1 MIRLNDITS
10 KLLSYHPAAD
20 VGLVEKAYVYSA
32 KVHKEQVRLS
42 GEPYLSHPLEVAGI
56 LAKMKMDEVSIA
68 SGLLHDTVEDTLA
81 ELEDI
86 EYLFGKRV
94 ATIVDGVTKISKIQ
108 FLSKE
113 EQQAENIRKMII
125 AMATDIRVLLVKLA
139 DRLHNMETL
148 GFQPPGKQELIARE
162 TLDIYAPL
170 AGRLGI
176 FWLKSTLEDL
186 SLFYLE
192 PKIYE
197 DIRLGIAQRRESQEK
212 FIRETKEILSKR
224 LSEAT
229 IKATIKGR
237 NKHFFSIY
245 QKMMEQDLNIDQ
257 VYDVLAFRII
267 VNSVREC
274 YEVLGLIHSMWK
286 PVRGRF
292 KDYISLPKAN
302 MYQSLHTTVITPLGE
317 RMEIQIRTWDMDRLA
332 EEGIA
337 AHWRYKEGDGS
348 GKEIDRQQYAWM
360 RQLVESQ
367 ESLTDPKE
375 FLETVRLDL
384 FSGEVYVFTPKG
396 EVKEFPKGATPVD
409 FAYSI
414 HSEVG
419 DSCIGAKVNERIVPL
434 SYQLKTGDIVQIITS
449 KNHKPSKDW
458 LNLVKTSVARTRIR
472 QWIKREEREESVAIG
487 RGILEKE
494 LRKVNLNLSR
504 LINNEQI
511 SDVIHR
517 FSLKSVDDLL
527 ASVGYGKISAKQFLN
542 RLIPPLEI
550 KKDKSEGLV
559 QKIVHRIKR
568 KRGETGIKVKGMSDM
583 LVRFGKCCH
592 PLPGEPVI
600 GFITRGR
607 GVTIH
612 AKACRHIRD
621 VEPDRLV
628 EVEWQRSEDVNY
640 LARLKVTNISKQGM
654 LANLSA
660 IFAQN
665 EANIVDADVRTTV
678 DKKGI
683 STFTIE
689 VSEYN
694 QLRDIISKIKK
705 IREVLKVER
714 I

>member
-10 KLLSYHPAAD
+10 RILSYHPAAD
-20 VGLVEKAYVYSA
+20 TNLIEKAYVYSA
-32 KVHKEQVRLS
+32 KVHKGQVRLS

-56 LAKMKMDEVSIA
+56 LANMKMDEVTIV

-81 ELEDI
+81 ELKDI
-86 EYLFGKRV
+86 EYLFGKEV
-94 ATIVDGVTKISKIQ
+94 ATIVDGVTKISKIH

-113 EQQAENIRKMII
+113 EQQAENIRKMIL
-125 AMATDIRVLLVKLA
+125 AMSTDIRVILVKLA
-139 DRLHNMETL
+139 DRLHNMQTL
-148 GFQPPGKQELIARE
+148 GFQPSEKQEVIAGE

-170 AGRLGI
+170 AGRMGI
-176 FWLKSTLEDL
+176 HWLKSNLEDL

-192 PKIYE
+192 PKIYG
-197 DIRLGIAQRRESQEK
+197 DIRLGIAQRQEGQAK
-212 FIRETKEILSKR
+212 FIKEIKEILAKR
-224 LSEAT
+224 LDEAG

-245 QKMMEQDLNIDQ
+245 RKMMEQDLHIDQ
-257 VYDVLAFRII
+257 VYDILAFRII
-267 VNSVREC
+267 VNAVKEC

-286 PVRGRF
+286 PVAGRF

-302 MYQSLHTTVITPLGE
+302 MYQSLQTSVIAPLGE
-317 RMEIQIRTWDMDRLA
+317 RMEIQIRTWDMDRIA

-337 AHWRYKEGDGS
+337 AHWRYKEGYES
-348 GKEIDRQQYAWM
+348 GKKMSGQYPWM
-360 RQLVESQ
+360 KQLLEWQ
-367 ESLTDPKE
+367 KNLTDPKD

-396 EVKEFPKGATPVD
+396 DVKELPMGATPVD

-419 DSCIGAKVNERIVPL
+419 NRCIGAKVNERIVPL
-434 SYQLKTGDIVQIITS
+434 SYQLKNGDIVRITTS

-458 LNLVKTSVARTRIR
+458 LNFVKTSTARTRIR
-472 QWIKREEREESVAIG
+472 QWIKQEEREESIAIG
-487 RGILEKE
+487 RNILEKE
-494 LRKVNLNLSR
+494 LRKINLALSSQ
-504 LINNEQI
+504 LKGEKIL
-511 SDVIHR
+511 DVAHK
-517 FSLKSVDDLL
+517 FSLNSVDDLL
-527 ASVGYGKISAKQFLN
+527 ANIGYGKLSPKQVLN
-542 RLIPPLEI
+542 RLVPPLDI
-550 KKDKSEGLV
+550 KEDRPEGLI
-559 QKIVHRIKR
+559 QKIVQRIKR
-568 KRGETGIKVKGMSDM
+568 KKADTGIRVKGMSDM
-583 LVRFGKCCH
+583 LIRFGKCCH

-612 AKACRHIRD
+612 AKNCRHIRD
-621 VEPDRLV
+621 VDQDRLV
-628 EVEWQRSEDVNY
+628 EVEWERTEDVSY
-640 LARLKVTNISKQGM
+640 LARLRVTNISKKGM
-654 LANLSA
+654 LANISA
-660 IFAQN
+660 ILTQS
-665 EANIVDADVRTTV
+665 EANIVDADIQTTV

-689 VSEYN
+689 ISDYN

-705 IREVLKVER
+705 IKEVLKVER

>member
-1 MIRLNDITS
+1 MIRLDDITS

-20 VGLVEKAYVYSA
+20 IGLVEKAYVYSA

-56 LAKMKMDEVSIA
+56 LARMKMDEVSIA

-81 ELEDI
+81 EPEDI
-86 EYLFGKRV
+86 EYLFGEQV

-148 GFQPPGKQELIARE
+148 GFQSPEKQEVIARE

-176 FWLKSTLEDL
+176 YWLKSTLEDL

-197 DIRLGIAQRRESQEK
+197 DIRMGIAQRRESQEK
-212 FIRETKEILSKR
+212 FIKDTKEILSKKLR
-224 LSEAT
+224 EAK

-267 VNSVREC
+267 VNSAREC

-286 PVRGRF
+286 PVTGRF

-317 RMEIQIRTWDMDRLA
+317 RMEIQIRTWDMDRIA
-332 EEGIA
+332 EDGIA
-337 AHWRYKEGDGS
+337 AHWRYKEGDES
-348 GKEIDRQQYAWM
+348 GKEMDRQQYAWM
-360 RQLVESQ
+360 RHLVEWQ

-419 DSCIGAKVNERIVPL
+419 DTCIGAKVNERIVPL

-458 LNLVKTSVARTRIR
+458 LNFVKSSTARTRIR
-472 QWIKREEREESVAIG
+472 QWIKREERKESIAIG
-487 RGILEKE
+487 RDILEKE

-504 LINNEQI
+504 LISNEQI

-527 ASVGYGKISAKQFLN
+527 ASVGYGKISAKQVLN
-542 RLIPPLEI
+542 RLIPPVEI
-550 KKDKSEGLV
+550 KEEKSEGLV

-568 KRGETGIKVKGMSDM
+568 KRAEAGIKVKGMSDM
-583 LVRFGKCCH
+583 LVRFGKCCQ

-612 AKACRHIRD
+612 AKACRHIREVD
-621 VEPDRLV
+621 PDRLV
-628 EVEWQRSEDVNY
+628 EVEWERSEDVNY
-640 LARLKVTNISKQGM
+640 LARLKVTNISKPGM
-654 LANLSA
+654 LANMSA
-660 IFAQN
+660 IIAQN
-665 EANIVDADVRTTV
+665 EANIIDADVRTTV

-689 VSEYN
+689 VSDYN

-705 IREVLKVER
+705 IKEVLKVER

>member
-10 KLLSYHPAAD
+10 RILSYHPAAD
-20 VGLVEKAYVYSA
+20 TNLIEKAYVYSA
-32 KVHKEQVRLS
+32 KVHKGQVRLS

-56 LAKMKMDEVSIA
+56 LANMKMDEVTIV

-81 ELEDI
+81 ELKDI
-86 EYLFGKRV
+86 EYLFGKEV
-94 ATIVDGVTKISKIQ
+94 ATIVDGVTKISKIH

-113 EQQAENIRKMII
+113 EQQAENIRKMIL
-125 AMATDIRVLLVKLA
+125 AMSTDIRVILVKLA
-139 DRLHNMETL
+139 DRLHNMQTL
-148 GFQPPGKQELIARE
+148 GFQPSEKQEVIAGE

-170 AGRLGI
+170 AGRMGI
-176 FWLKSTLEDL
+176 HWLKSNLEDL

-192 PKIYE
+192 PKIYG
-197 DIRLGIAQRRESQEK
+197 DIRLGIAQRQEGQAK
-212 FIRETKEILSKR
+212 FIKEIKEILAKR
-224 LSEAT
+224 LDEAG

-245 QKMMEQDLNIDQ
+245 RKMMEQDLHIDQ
-257 VYDVLAFRII
+257 VYDILAFRII
-267 VNSVREC
+267 VNAVKEC

-286 PVRGRF
+286 PVAGRF

-302 MYQSLHTTVITPLGE
+302 MYQSLQTSVIAPLGE
-317 RMEIQIRTWDMDRLA
+317 RMEVQIRTWDMDRIA

-337 AHWRYKEGDGS
+337 AHWRYKEGYES
-348 GKEIDRQQYAWM
+348 GKKMSGQYPWM
-360 RQLVESQ
+360 KQLLEWQ
-367 ESLTDPKE
+367 KNLTDPKD

-396 EVKEFPKGATPVD
+396 DVKELPMGATPVD

-419 DSCIGAKVNERIVPL
+419 NRCIGAKVNERIVPL
-434 SYQLKTGDIVQIITS
+434 SYQLKNGDIVRITTS

-458 LNLVKTSVARTRIR
+458 LNFVKTSTARTRIR
-472 QWIKREEREESVAIG
+472 QWIKQEEREDSIAIG
-487 RGILEKE
+487 RNILEKE
-494 LRKVNLNLSR
+494 LRKINLALSSQ
-504 LINNEQI
+504 LKGEKIL
-511 SDVIHR
+511 DVAHK
-517 FSLKSVDDLL
+517 FSLNSVDDLL
-527 ASVGYGKISAKQFLN
+527 ANIGYGKLSPKQVLN
-542 RLIPPLEI
+542 RLVPPLDI
-550 KKDKSEGLV
+550 KEDRPEGLI
-559 QKIVHRIKR
+559 QKIVQRIKR
-568 KRGETGIKVKGMSDM
+568 KKADTGIRVKGMSDM
-583 LVRFGKCCH
+583 LIRFGKCCH

-612 AKACRHIRD
+612 AKNCRHIRD
-621 VEPDRLV
+621 VDQDRLV
-628 EVEWQRSEDVNY
+628 EVEWERTEDVSY
-640 LARLKVTNISKQGM
+640 LARLRVTNISKKGM
-654 LANLSA
+654 LANISA
-660 IFAQN
+660 ILTQS
-665 EANIVDADVRTTV
+665 EANIVDADIQTTV

-689 VSEYN
+689 ISDYN

-705 IREVLKVER
+705 IKEVLKVER

>member
-86 EYLFGKRV
+86 EYLFGKQV

-176 FWLKSTLEDL
+176 YWLKSTLEDL

-224 LSEAT
+224 LSEAK

-286 PVRGRF
+286 PVTGRF

-337 AHWRYKEGDGS
+337 AHWRYKEGDES

-367 ESLTDPKE
+367 ETLTDPKE

-527 ASVGYGKISAKQFLN
+527 ASVGYGKISAKQVLN

-689 VSEYN
+689 VSDYK

>member
-10 KLLSYHPAAD
+10 KILSYHPSAD
-20 VGLVEKAYVYSA
+20 IGLIEKAYVYSA
-32 KVHKEQVRLS
+32 KVHKKQTRLS

-56 LAKMKMDEVSIA
+56 LTNMKMDEVSVT

-81 ELEDI
+81 ELTDI
-86 EYLFGKRV
+86 EYLFGKEV

-113 EQQAENIRKMII
+113 KQQAENIRKMIL

-139 DRLHNMETL
+139 DRLHNMQTL
-148 GFQPPGKQELIARE
+148 GFQPPEKQDVITRE

-170 AGRLGI
+170 AGRMGI
-176 FWLKSTLEDL
+176 YWLKSTLEDL

-197 DIRLGIAQRRESQEK
+197 DIRLGIAQRREAQEK
-212 FIRETKEILSKR
+212 FIREIKEILSKTLR
-224 LSEAT
+224 EAN

-237 NKHFFSIY
+237 HKHFFSIY
-245 QKMMEQDLNIDQ
+245 QKMMEQDLNTDQ
-257 VYDVLAFRII
+257 VYDVMAFRII
-267 VNSVREC
+267 VNSVKEC

-286 PVRGRF
+286 PVAGRF

-302 MYQSLHTTVITPLGE
+302 MYQSLHTTVITSLGE
-317 RMEIQIRTWDMDRLA
+317 RMEIQIRTWDMDRIA

-337 AHWRYKEGDGS
+337 AHWKYKEGYGS
-348 GKEIDRQQYAWM
+348 DKEMRDQYAWM
-360 RQLVESQ
+360 RQLLEWQ
-367 ESLTDPKE
+367 KSLTDPKE

-396 EVKEFPKGATPVD
+396 EVKALPKGATPVD

-419 DSCIGAKVNERIVPL
+419 NRCTGAKVNERIVPL
-434 SYQLKTGDIVQIITS
+434 SYQLKNGDIVHIITS

-458 LNLVKTSVARTRIR
+458 LNFVKTSTARTRIR
-472 QWIKREEREESVAIG
+472 QWIKKEERKESVAIG
-487 RGILEKE
+487 RDILEKE
-494 LRKVNLNLSR
+494 LKKFNLSLSR
-504 LINNEQI
+504 QFKNEQI
-511 SDVIHR
+511 LDLVQG
-517 FSLKSVDDLL
+517 FSLKSMDDLL
-527 ASVGYGKISAKQFLN
+527 ANIGYGKISAKQVLN
-542 RLIPPLEI
+542 RLIPHVEI
-550 KKDKSEGLV
+550 KGDKPEGLV

-568 KRGETGIKVKGMSDM
+568 KKAEAGIKVKGMSDM
-583 LVRFGKCCH
+583 LIRFGRCCH
-592 PLPGEPVI
+592 PLPGEPAI

-612 AKACRHIRD
+612 TKDCRYIREVD
-621 VEPDRLV
+621 PYRLV
-628 EVEWQRSEDVNY
+628 EVEWERSEDVSY
-640 LARLKVTNISKQGM
+640 LARLRITNVSKKGM
-654 LANLSA
+654 LANISA
-660 IFAQN
+660 IFAQS
-665 EANIVDADVRTTV
+665 EANIVDADIHTTI

-689 VSEYN
+689 VSDYN

-705 IREVLKVER
+705 IKEVLKVER

>member
-20 VGLVEKAYVYSA
+20 IGLIEKAYVYSA

-56 LAKMKMDEVSIA
+56 LTKMKMDEVSVA

-81 ELEDI
+81 ELTDI
-86 EYLFGKRV
+86 EYLFGKEV

-113 EQQAENIRKMII
+113 EQQAENIRKMIL

-139 DRLHNMETL
+139 DRLHNMQTL
-148 GFQPPGKQELIARE
+148 GFQLPEKQEVITRE

-170 AGRLGI
+170 AGRMGI
-176 FWLKSTLEDL
+176 YWLKSTLEDL

-197 DIRLGIAQRRESQEK
+197 DIRLGIAQRREAQEK
-212 FIRETKEILSKR
+212 FISETKEVLSKR
-224 LSEAT
+224 LREANT
-229 IKATIKGR
+229 EATIKGR
-237 NKHFFSIY
+237 HKHFFGIY
-245 QKMMEQDLNIDQ
+245 QKMMEQDLNTDQ

-267 VNSVREC
+267 VNSVKEC

-286 PVRGRF
+286 PVPGRF
-292 KDYISLPKAN
+292 KDYISLPKPN
-302 MYQSLHTTVITPLGE
+302 MYQSLHTTVITSLGE
-317 RMEIQIRTWDMDRLA
+317 RMEIQIRTWDMDRIA

-337 AHWRYKEGDGS
+337 AHWRYKEGYESD
-348 GKEIDRQQYAWM
+348 KEMHNQYAWM
-360 RQLVESQ
+360 RQLLEWQ
-367 ESLTDPKE
+367 KSLTDPKE
-375 FLETVRLDL
+375 FLESVRLDL
-384 FSGEVYVFTPKG
+384 FSGETFVFTPKG
-396 EVKEFPKGATPVD
+396 EVKALPKGATPVD

-419 DSCIGAKVNERIVPL
+419 NRCTGAKVNERIVPL
-434 SYQLKTGDIVQIITS
+434 SYQLRNGDMVQIITS

-458 LNLVKTSVARTRIR
+458 LNFVKTSTARTRIR
-472 QWIKREEREESVAIG
+472 QWIKKEERKESIAIG
-487 RGILEKE
+487 RDILEKE
-494 LRKVNLNLSR
+494 LKKFNLNLSR
-504 LINNEQI
+504 QFRNERLL
-511 SDVIHR
+511 DVVHR
-517 FSLKSVDDLL
+517 FSLRSVDDLL
-527 ASVGYGKISAKQFLN
+527 ANIGYGKVSAKQVLN
-542 RLIPPLEI
+542 RLMPHLEI
-550 KKDKSEGLV
+550 KEGKSEGFV
-559 QKIVHRIKR
+559 QRIVHRIRR
-568 KRGETGIKVKGMSDM
+568 KKGDIGIKVKGMSDM
-583 LVRFGKCCH
+583 LIRFGKCCH
-592 PLPGEPVI
+592 PLPGEPAI

-612 AKACRHIRD
+612 TRDCRHIRD
-621 VEPDRLV
+621 VDPYRLV
-628 EVEWQRSEDVNY
+628 EVEWEPSEDVSY
-640 LARLKVTNISKQGM
+640 VARLKVTNISKKGM
-654 LANLSA
+654 LADISA
-660 IFAQN
+660 IFAQS
-665 EANIVDADVRTTV
+665 EANIVDADVQTTI

-689 VSEYN
+689 VSDYG

-705 IREVLKVER
+705 IKEVLKVER

>member
-10 KLLSYHPAAD
+10 RILSYHPAAD
-20 VGLVEKAYVYSA
+20 TNLIEKAYVYSA
-32 KVHKEQVRLS
+32 KVHKGQVRLS

-56 LAKMKMDEVSIA
+56 LANMKMDEVTIV

-81 ELEDI
+81 ELKDI
-86 EYLFGKRV
+86 EYLFGKEV
-94 ATIVDGVTKISKIQ
+94 ATIVDGVTKISKIH

-113 EQQAENIRKMII
+113 EQQAENIRKMIL
-125 AMATDIRVLLVKLA
+125 AMSTDIRVILVKLA
-139 DRLHNMETL
+139 DRLHNMQTL
-148 GFQPPGKQELIARE
+148 GFQPSEKQEVIAGE

-170 AGRLGI
+170 AGRMGI
-176 FWLKSTLEDL
+176 HWLKSNLEDL

-192 PKIYE
+192 PKIYG
-197 DIRLGIAQRRESQEK
+197 DIRLGIAQRQEGQAK
-212 FIRETKEILSKR
+212 FIKEIKEILAKR
-224 LSEAT
+224 LDEAG

-245 QKMMEQDLNIDQ
+245 RKMMEQDLHIDQ
-257 VYDVLAFRII
+257 VYDILAFRII
-267 VNSVREC
+267 VNAVKEC

-286 PVRGRF
+286 PVAGRF

-302 MYQSLHTTVITPLGE
+302 MYQSLQTSVIAPLGE
-317 RMEIQIRTWDMDRLA
+317 RMEIQIRTWDMDRIA

-337 AHWRYKEGDGS
+337 AHWRYKEGYES
-348 GKEIDRQQYAWM
+348 GKKMSGQYPWM
-360 RQLVESQ
+360 KQLLEWQ
-367 ESLTDPKE
+367 KNLTDPKD

-396 EVKEFPKGATPVD
+396 DVKELPMGATPVD

-419 DSCIGAKVNERIVPL
+419 NRCIGAKVNERIVPL
-434 SYQLKTGDIVQIITS
+434 SYQLKNGDIVRITTS

-458 LNLVKTSVARTRIR
+458 LNFVKTSTARTRIR
-472 QWIKREEREESVAIG
+472 QWIKQEEREESIAIG
-487 RGILEKE
+487 RNILEKE
-494 LRKVNLNLSR
+494 FRKINLALSSQ
-504 LINNEQI
+504 LKGEEIL
-511 SDVIHR
+511 DVAHK
-517 FSLKSVDDLL
+517 FSLNSVDDLL
-527 ASVGYGKISAKQFLN
+527 ANIGYGKLSPKQVLN
-542 RLIPPLEI
+542 RLVPPLDI
-550 KKDKSEGLV
+550 KEDRPEGLI
-559 QKIVHRIKR
+559 QKIVQRIKR
-568 KRGETGIKVKGMSDM
+568 KKADTGIRVKGMSDM
-583 LVRFGKCCH
+583 LIRFGKCCH

-612 AKACRHIRD
+612 AKNCRHIRD
-621 VEPDRLV
+621 VDQDRLV
-628 EVEWQRSEDVNY
+628 EVEWERTEDVSY
-640 LARLKVTNISKQGM
+640 LARLRVTNISKKGM
-654 LANLSA
+654 LANISA
-660 IFAQN
+660 ILTQS
-665 EANIVDADVRTTV
+665 EANIVDADIQTTV

-689 VSEYN
+689 ISDYN

-705 IREVLKVER
+705 IKEVLKVER

>member
-10 KLLSYHPAAD
+10 KTLSYHPTAD
-20 VGLVEKAYVYSA
+20 IGLIEKAYVYSA

-56 LAKMKMDEVSIA
+56 LARMKMDEVSIA

-81 ELEDI
+81 EPKDI
-86 EYLFGKRV
+86 EYLFGNEV

-139 DRLHNMETL
+139 DRLHNMQTL
-148 GFQPPGKQELIARE
+148 GFQPPKKQELIAKE

-176 FWLKSTLEDL
+176 YWLKSTLEDL

-197 DIRLGIAQRRESQEK
+197 DIRLGIAQRREGQEK

-224 LSEAT
+224 LSEAN

-237 NKHFFSIY
+237 NKHFFSVY

-286 PVRGRF
+286 PVTGRF

-317 RMEIQIRTWDMDRLA
+317 RMEIQIRTWDMDRIA

-337 AHWRYKEGDGS
+337 SHWRYKEGDGS
-348 GKEIDRQQYAWM
+348 GKEIDRQYAWM
-360 RQLVESQ
+360 RHLLEWQ
-367 ESLTDPKE
+367 ESVTDPKE

-419 DSCIGAKVNERIVPL
+419 HGCIGAKVNEKIVPL
-434 SYQLKTGDIVQIITS
+434 TYQLKTGDIVHITTS
-449 KNHKPSKDW
+449 KNHKPSRDW
-458 LNLVKTSVARTRIR
+458 LNFAKTSAARTRIR
-472 QWIKREEREESVAIG
+472 QWIKREERKESITIG
-487 RGILEKE
+487 RDILEKQ

-527 ASVGYGKISAKQFLN
+527 ASVGYGKISAKQVLN

-550 KKDKSEGLV
+550 KEDKSEGLV

-568 KRGETGIKVKGMSDM
+568 KRGEAGIKVKGMSDM
-583 LVRFGKCCH
+583 LVRFGKCCQ
-592 PLPGEPVI
+592 PLPGEPVV

-621 VEPDRLV
+621 VDLDRLV
-628 EVEWQRSEDVNY
+628 EVEWERSEEVNY
-640 LARLKVTNISKQGM
+640 LARLKVTNISKPGM
-654 LANLSA
+654 LANISA
-660 IFAQN
+660 IIAQN
-665 EANIVDADVRTTV
+665 EANIIDADIRTTV

-689 VSEYN
+689 VSDYN
-694 QLRDIISKIKK
+694 QLRDIILKIKK
-705 IREVLKVER
+705 IKEVLKVER

>member
-10 KLLSYHPAAD
+10 RILSYHPAAD
-20 VGLVEKAYVYSA
+20 TNLIEKAYVYSA
-32 KVHKEQVRLS
+32 KVHKGQVRLS

-56 LAKMKMDEVSIA
+56 LANMKMDEVTIV

-81 ELEDI
+81 ELKDI
-86 EYLFGKRV
+86 EYLFGKEV
-94 ATIVDGVTKISKIQ
+94 ATIVDGVTKISKIH

-113 EQQAENIRKMII
+113 EQQAENIRKMIL
-125 AMATDIRVLLVKLA
+125 AMSTDIRVILVKLA
-139 DRLHNMETL
+139 DRLHNMQTL
-148 GFQPPGKQELIARE
+148 GFQPSEKQEVIAGE

-170 AGRLGI
+170 AGRMGI
-176 FWLKSTLEDL
+176 HWLKSNLEDL

-192 PKIYE
+192 PKIYG
-197 DIRLGIAQRRESQEK
+197 DIRLGIAQRQEGQAK
-212 FIRETKEILSKR
+212 FIKEIKEILAKR
-224 LSEAT
+224 LDEAG

-245 QKMMEQDLNIDQ
+245 RKMMEQDLHIDQ
-257 VYDVLAFRII
+257 VYDILAFRII
-267 VNSVREC
+267 VNAVKEC

-286 PVRGRF
+286 PVAGRF

-302 MYQSLHTTVITPLGE
+302 MYQSLQTSVIAPLGE
-317 RMEIQIRTWDMDRLA
+317 RMEIQIRTWDMDRIA

-337 AHWRYKEGDGS
+337 AHWRYKEGYES
-348 GKEIDRQQYAWM
+348 GKKMSGQYPWM
-360 RQLVESQ
+360 KQLLEWQ
-367 ESLTDPKE
+367 KNLTDPKD

-396 EVKEFPKGATPVD
+396 DVKELPIGATPVD

-419 DSCIGAKVNERIVPL
+419 NRCIGAKVNERIVPL
-434 SYQLKTGDIVQIITS
+434 SYQLKNGDIVRITTS

-458 LNLVKTSVARTRIR
+458 LNFVKTSTARTRIR
-472 QWIKREEREESVAIG
+472 QWIKQEEREESIAIG
-487 RGILEKE
+487 RNILEKE
-494 LRKVNLNLSR
+494 LRKINLALSSQ
-504 LINNEQI
+504 LKGEKIL
-511 SDVIHR
+511 DVAHK
-517 FSLKSVDDLL
+517 FSLNSVDDLL
-527 ASVGYGKISAKQFLN
+527 ANIGYGKLSPKQVLN
-542 RLIPPLEI
+542 RLVPPLDI
-550 KKDKSEGLV
+550 KEDRPEGLI
-559 QKIVHRIKR
+559 QKIVQRIKR
-568 KRGETGIKVKGMSDM
+568 KKADTGIRVKGMSDM
-583 LVRFGKCCH
+583 LIRFGKCCH

-612 AKACRHIRD
+612 AKNCRHIRD
-621 VEPDRLV
+621 VDQDRLV
-628 EVEWQRSEDVNY
+628 EVEWERTEDVNY
-640 LARLKVTNISKQGM
+640 LARLRVTNISKKGM
-654 LANLSA
+654 LANISA
-660 IFAQN
+660 ILTQS
-665 EANIVDADVRTTV
+665 EANIVDADIQTTV

-689 VSEYN
+689 ISDYN

-705 IREVLKVER
+705 IKEVLKVER